1 MAELPKLYIDNPGGD
16 WLQRKLEQAQEDYQT
31 APIGSIRK
39 NIGSSNV
46 TGYFKT
52 ALDLS
57 PDLLKDLPGALGEE
71 DFRGSSVKLELL
83 EKSIREQGYKPSP
96 ILINVREDG
105 QPFIVE
111 GNHRVVEAL
120 KSGRTRIPVE
130 LKYLRG
136 AEDAEGPLS
145 MDRLRE
151 FYGTLPKDQPRL
163 PTSGAT
169 MADSLPVVPASTEL
183 TPVSLKSMNR
193 SQLMNLA
200 ERMGY
205 DGPAAGQRSIGS
217 LFSVL
222 HSQLGF
228 SGIKDRSE
236 VRFEL
241 GLTESTVDDM
251 ESAYKRGQDRF
262 FNREGGRPEGPPT
275 SVPMEDLETAALDLY
290 RKGHRSGLSEPYEG
304 ARRLELKNI
313 VEELSVRRLRT
324 PFDIARDLKA
334 QAGVDDTP
342 QITGRDQ
349 PRLPPLLE
357 GPPEE
362 PGKKPSKGRVMR
374 GIGSLMRG
382 RNVFSLIQALREGYE
397 LLPEEYQ
404 VLDEALQYL
413 KGTQFSIDKP
423 GIESLKELLG
433 ISPED
438 LGETIPLPGRTSS
451 KDTSIKQIAAVFKKP
466 EIFDLKEGSVNL
478 DIGGG
483 KFDLGTDYL
492 RNERGVENLVFDKFN
507 RSPEHNEEVLNRIRG
522 TGGADSATAAN
533 VLNVIEEP
541 EARERVI
548 QQSYDYTKDGGKVF
562 FQVYE
567 GSGTGVGRE
576 TTKGWQ
582 NNKKTLEYIPE
593 IEGIFGEGS
602 VQRKGNIIIAIK
614 EGSSPI
620 TIPEKIDAY
629 HGTTAEFDA
638 FEFLHGSGGDLGF
651 HFGTSKQAKDR
662 LKETTQ
668 YSPPEKR
675 AKGKILSAELT
686 LGKTLETPDMPS
698 FEEWNSPRSVAKLL
712 LGTRWGKTRKKDLKR
727 ILSEADALNKSLD
740 DRFETAIARD
750 ETLEWNPEFNRQ
762 LDRMDVQGR
771 MHLLTELRNLLES
784 DGYEGIKYVNKYE
797 DPESRSYSYVVF
809 DPANVRIKDK
819 AKWSQNKAAGGLI
832 DKPLYDDR
840 RMIG

>member
-1 MAELPKLYIDNPGGD
+1 MADPLPVVPARENLRTVVESNTLGGRVSGDETVSIDSLFGDISSSQRAQDTVTDIMSQMSGPKGYIERLLVDQDGNVIEGAHRLEALRRLGISEVPITRVVDPTANLDLPSMRKAIEGAGKIPSDHVNQIMSQVGD
-16 WLQRKLEQAQEDYQT
+16 MLE
-31 APIGSIRK
+31 S
-39 NIGSSNV
+39 
-46 TGYFKT
+46 TGNDPEKVFEEFTFPEGYEKYFGA
-52 ALDLS
+52 ALD
-57 PDLLKDLPGALGEE
+57 
-71 DFRGSSVKLELL
+71 SVANEP
-83 EKSIREQGYKPSP
+83 R
-96 ILINVREDG
+96 
-105 QPFIVE
+105 
-111 GNHRVVEAL
+111 
-120 KSGRTRIPVE
+120 
-130 LKYLRG
+130 
-136 AEDAEGPLS
+136 
-145 MDRLRE
+145 
-151 FYGTLPKDQPRL
+151 PKDQPRAPL
-163 PTSGAT
+163 
-169 MADSLPVVPASTEL
+169 
-183 TPVSLKSMNR
+183 
-193 SQLMNLA
+193 
-200 ERMGY
+200 
-205 DGPAAGQRSIGS
+205 
-217 LFSVL
+217 
-222 HSQLGF
+222 
-228 SGIKDRSE
+228 
-236 VRFEL
+236 
-241 GLTESTVDDM
+241 
-251 ESAYKRGQDRF
+251 
-262 FNREGGRPEGPPT
+262 
-275 SVPMEDLETAALDLY
+275 
-290 RKGHRSGLSEPYEG
+290 
-304 ARRLELKNI
+304 
-313 VEELSVRRLRT
+313 
-324 PFDIARDLKA
+324 
-334 QAGVDDTP
+334 
-342 QITGRDQ
+342 
-349 PRLPPLLE
+349 LLE
-357 GPPEE
+357 GPSEE
-362 PGKKPSKGRVMR
+362 KTGKEPSKGRMFR

-382 RNVFSLIQALREGYE
+382 RNILSLLQGLREGYE